1 MAEDS
6 YEIHAIKYASLMRR
20 SPENFLGG
28 DEHNTEMPLNYY
40 VWLISNRERTVLV
53 DTGFSADMAKKRNR
67 KIVRPVAEGV
77 SALGI
82 APEQVKDVIIT
93 HMHYDHAGNIPLFP
107 NARYHL
113 QDKEMDFA
121 TGRCMCHHAMRH
133 AYEAEDVVSLVRCV
147 HDQRVEFHDG
157 SSEVAPGIEVHHIGG
172 HTKGLQ
178 AVRVRTRRG
187 WVVVASDA
195 AHFYAHMEQS
205 RLFPIVY
212 NVADMLEGFKTLR
225 KLASSPRH
233 VVPGHDP
240 LVMARYP
247 ESRPGMQDW
256 IVRLDAEPKD

>member
-1 MAEDS
+1 MAEDI

-40 VWLISNRERTVLV
+40 VWLISNSARAVLV
-53 DTGFSADMAKKRNR
+53 DTGFNEAMAARRNR
-67 KIVRPVAEGV
+67 KIVKPVAAGLG
-77 SALGI
+77 ALGI
-82 APEQVKDVIIT
+82 APEKIKDVIIT

-121 TGRCMCHHAMRH
+121 TGRCMCHNAMRH
-133 AYEAEDVVSLVRCV
+133 AYEPDDVVNLVRCV
-147 HDQRVEFHDG
+147 YDQRVEFHDG

-195 AHFYAHMEQS
+195 AHFYAHMEQD
-205 RLFPIVY
+205 RPFPIVY

-247 ESRPGMQDW
+247 ESKPGMEDW
-256 IVRLDAEPKD
+256 IVRLDEEPK